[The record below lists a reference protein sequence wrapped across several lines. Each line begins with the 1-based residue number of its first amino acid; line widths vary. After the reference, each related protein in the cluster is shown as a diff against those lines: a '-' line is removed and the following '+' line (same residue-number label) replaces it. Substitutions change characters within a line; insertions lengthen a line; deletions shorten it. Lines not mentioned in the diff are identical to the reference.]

1 MFRILRRSGVAQE
14 HPPQSIDANE
24 PVIDENHRSNTPL
37 GDLWADREL
46 GERDF
51 LASDDDMAELLRAMS
66 AVCPDKASSAAISQ
80 ALGSTLE
87 ESWCFTNILC
97 RYLTRNILSAGDGG
111 MIKLLSGGG
120 GGVVDANCAV
130 IIKSVILAQKGSD
143 DLRPICTAGVPSAF
157 IKCLIRIHS
166 IAFLAESGRKHDGQG
181 FDSQKNASA
190 LYMVLEVLRH
200 VCQEPC
206 CVEDLVRL
214 DAVAGLVNLAA
225 LGTCIS
231 GPIDVDMDTT
241 DKVFE
246 LPVSK
251 SIELHAAEILS
262 KLVVS
267 GASLLLTQHM
277 HEHSLLQMLAD
288 VMRRAIFQSESKPYM
303 FGIRISSRILLQ
315 VAKPVFKLG
324 RHR

>member
-1 MFRILRRSGVAQE
+1 MFRILRRSGVDE
-14 HPPQSIDANE
+14 HPPQPIRQPE
-24 PVIDENHRSNTPL
+24 PVVDETHRINTPL
-37 GDLWADREL
+37 GELWADREL

-66 AVCPDKASSAAISQ
+66 AVCSDKASSAAIAN
-80 ALGSTLE
+80 ALGSALE
-87 ESWCFTNILC
+87 EAWCFTNILC

-111 MIKLLSGGG
+111 MIKLLAGVD
-120 GGVVDANCAV
+120 GGVVGANCSV
-130 IIKSVILAQKGSD
+130 IIKHVILAQKGVD

-157 IKCLIRIHS
+157 IKCLVRIHS

-181 FDSQKNASA
+181 FDSQKNISA
-190 LYMVLEVLRH
+190 LYSVLEVLRH

-206 CVEDLVRL
+206 CVDDLVRL

-225 LGTCIS
+225 LGTCVS

-262 KLVVS
+262 KLIVS
-267 GASLLLTQHM
+267 GASLLLTKHM

-288 VMRRAIFQSESKPYM
+288 VMRRAIFQTESKPYM
-303 FGIRISSRILLQ
+303 FGIRIASRILLQ
-315 VAKPVFKLG
+315 VV
-324 RHR
+324 

>member
-1 MFRILRRSGVAQE
+1 MFRILRRSGAHEE
-14 HPPQSIDANE
+14 HPAQPINQADPAVE
-24 PVIDENHRSNTPL
+24 ENHRGSTPL

-51 LASDDDMAELLRAMS
+51 LASDDDMAELLQAMS
-66 AVCPDKASSAAISQ
+66 TACPDKASSAAIAL

-111 MIKLLSGGG
+111 MIKLLSKGG
-120 GGVVDANCAV
+120 GGVVGANCAV

-157 IKCLIRIHS
+157 VKCLIRIHS
-166 IAFLAESGRKHDGQG
+166 IAFLAESGRKHDGEG
-181 FDSQKNASA
+181 FDSQKNLSA
-190 LYMVLEVLRH
+190 LYSVLEVLRH

-214 DAVAGLVNLAA
+214 DAVSGLVNLAA
-225 LGTCIS
+225 LGTRVS

-267 GASLLLTQHM
+267 GASLQLTKHI
-277 HEHSLLQMLAD
+277 HEHSLLQTLAD
-288 VMRRAIFQSESKPYM
+288 VMRQAIFQSDSRPYM
-303 FGIRISSRILLQ
+303 FGIRIASRILLQ
-315 VAKPVFKLG
+315 VVN
-324 RHR
+324 